1 MDSEDNDQHQRH
13 PEVDHGNTPQRE
25 DVDESVQEGLR
36 AERGRGAEEDAERRG
51 QQKGCRGQ
59 AESGGQTVQHQA
71 QGRCLLPEGVSEI
84 QENRARRESGILHRD
99 RIVQAQL
106 VAHLLDAFFRGFDAH
121 HDTNGVTYHTARDE
135 DECENSE
142 CDANRVD
149 GASEKIGKNWTGLYC
164 GGARRG
170 KRGSG
175 SCSLLAPLLVGT
187 EIISSP
193 NAAYHVLRSHCFC
206 RTWRNT

>member
-1 MDSEDNDQHQRH
+1 MSLSRK
-13 PEVDHGNTPQRE
+13 VC
-25 DVDESVQEGLR
+25 
-36 AERGRGAEEDAERRG
+36 GRSAAAAPRKMPMRRG

-164 GGARRG
+164 GGARSVE
-170 KRGSG
+170 KRERELFS
-175 SCSLLAPLLVGT
+175 PR
-187 EIISSP
+187 SSP
-193 NAAYHVLRSHCFC
+193 R
-206 RTWRNT
+206 RNRNHLISECCVSRIT